1 MKYPHLQ
8 ALRYANWARRSD
20 LLEDN
25 SIDDQLAT
33 NNSFANDHEM
43 SWVKDFVLDG
53 TGSVPGARTDI
64 PEVIKE
70 CVDNQIEVLLLHDV
84 SRLTRSGIE
93 HGMKVLYD
101 IKSEGIEAVFVR
113 DDIPGGEWAPLFQ
126 TLLLFAANQYS
137 RKLADA
143 SARSWQIALEANRI
157 PVSKMTPYGLDRL
170 VLGPDGE
177 PAFRI
182 RNYEGQ
188 IQKKLHVTDDENVLE
203 TYCKTEDGKRSFYS
217 KQKTE
222 TVYLIPGEKTRADT
236 VRLMFHRYYME
247 GVPFNQIR
255 KELNTRGIPSPKG
268 GKWSKRTVSQIIR
281 NPIYTGK
288 GLANSYSAA
297 IYVMRNHGQ
306 PVPTKHNLKTLSK
319 TKRPRASRRPERDWF
334 WRDEPYLKDFLQSDL
349 KIVAE
354 EHQRNH
360 LDKIKEGRKPKPGGD
375 AHADSP
381 YILKRR
387 LVTKDGRR
395 LVGSGGRRRTRY
407 YAVEHVDGVKR
418 KMVPAVPIE
427 QCVLQLVRE
436 IISAEDSIRKSVLNY
451 VKQETASI
459 SELERNSQYL
469 RDEQEKLECK
479 IGYLYDRVTTPA
491 SKAVTEKKIAE
502 VEMQL
507 TTVNKQL
514 KKAQGEYPAA
524 LRDAEGAADAVVKQL
539 AAIGQD
545 LDSQSVSSLH
555 KLLDHLIEKI
565 EIDIEK
571 SEIDLS
577 FRLPHTSVWT
587 AFEISRN
594 GCAVPKADPMCR
606 NSTNTGNSL
615 YLADYHC
622 KQEGNTQNH
631 CWKCSR
637 KMYMRMATG
646 AIAA

>member
-1 MKYPHLQ
+1 
-8 ALRYANWARRSD
+8 
-20 LLEDN
+20 
-25 SIDDQLAT
+25 
-33 NNSFANDHEM
+33 
-43 SWVKDFVLDG
+43 
-53 TGSVPGARTDI
+53 
-64 PEVIKE
+64 
-70 CVDNQIEVLLLHDV
+70 
-84 SRLTRSGIE
+84 
-93 HGMKVLYD
+93 
-101 IKSEGIEAVFVR
+101 
-113 DDIPGGEWAPLFQ
+113 
-126 TLLLFAANQYS
+126 
-137 RKLADA
+137 
-143 SARSWQIALEANRI
+143 
-157 PVSKMTPYGLDRL
+157 
-170 VLGPDGE
+170 
-177 PAFRI
+177 
-182 RNYEGQ
+182 
-188 IQKKLHVTDDENVLE
+188 
-203 TYCKTEDGKRSFYS
+203 
-217 KQKTE
+217 
-222 TVYLIPGEKTRADT
+222 
-236 VRLMFHRYYME
+236 
-247 GVPFNQIR
+247 
-255 KELNTRGIPSPKG
+255 
-268 GKWSKRTVSQIIR
+268 
-281 NPIYTGK
+281 
-288 GLANSYSAA
+288 
-297 IYVMRNHGQ
+297 
-306 PVPTKHNLKTLSK
+306 
-319 TKRPRASRRPERDWF
+319 
-334 WRDEPYLKDFLQSDL
+334 
-349 KIVAE
+349 
-354 EHQRNH
+354 
-360 LDKIKEGRKPKPGGD
+360 
-375 AHADSP
+375 
-381 YILKRR
+381 
-387 LVTKDGRR
+387 
-395 LVGSGGRRRTRY
+395 
-407 YAVEHVDGVKR
+407 VDGVKR